1 MQVKEMTSPGRR
13 VDLLAALALACAYAA
28 LMSGH
33 LQTIDGLTIWRQGQ
47 SLAYQ
52 GSLHFPT
59 PLWWG
64 ASGTTSKFGIGLSLL
79 YLPGLWL
86 GSGLRAMVPVQHGQT
101 YDFSLLYADPLY
113 MVAGAP
119 LQILFAVL
127 AAYLTARLVRALG
140 FGTGPALAAL
150 LLYGLGSPA
159 IVYAKGDV
167 AQPLVG
173 LCWVAAIYAAIRFR
187 KSGQARWLWVCAAA
201 QFYAV
206 LVRPVEGTLLF
217 VALLLLFV
225 PLVAPR
231 SWSRT
236 SWQTLTVVGAG
247 LTAGVA
253 VTLLVDWG
261 RYGSPFITGYEA
273 EHWTTFLPVG
283 LAGSLISPGRGI
295 LWSFPA
301 VILAGLGAVSLW
313 RLGRRRELLAIA
325 GLCVLQLIN
334 VSAWHDWFG
343 GWNWGL
349 RLFVPA
355 LPLIAVL
362 AGAGVASLHGRTR
375 VWATAGA
382 LVAGVVW
389 AVPGIITDLLGGYGG
404 TYAGTRASFSPHAYP
419 PIGAWAF
426 FHHWRARSVLDANGA
441 DILWLRMARTTHN
454 LSLLVPV
461 VLLLLS
467 LILAVRIR
475 AYLRGRRDGFHD
487 ETLRRPALRDGAGIT
502 L

>member
-1 MQVKEMTSPGRR
+1 MSRR
-13 VDLLAALALACAYAA
+13 VDLLAALALACGYAA
-28 LMSGH
+28 LMNGH

-47 SLAYQ
+47 SIAYH

-64 ASGTTSKFGIGLSLL
+64 VSGTTSKFGLGLSLL

-86 GSGLRAMVPVQHGQT
+86 GSGLQHLVPVQHGQT

-119 LQILFAVL
+119 LQILFA
-127 AAYLTARLVRALG
+127 AASAYLVARLVRELG

-150 LLYGLGSPA
+150 ALYGIGSPA
-159 IVYAKGDV
+159 IVYSKSDV

-173 LCWVAAIYAAIRFR
+173 LCWIIALYAALRFR
-187 KSGQARWLWVCAAA
+187 RTGRPSWLALCIAA

-206 LVRPVEGTLLF
+206 LTRPVEGTLLF
-217 VALLLLFV
+217 VALLVLFV
-225 PLVAPR
+225 PWAVPR
-231 SWSRT
+231 RWSREDVRR
-236 SWQTLTVVGAG
+236 LVFVGAG
-247 LTAGVA
+247 FLAGVA
-253 VTLLVDWG
+253 ITLLVDWA
-261 RYGSPFITGYEA
+261 RYGSPLRTGYEG
-273 EHWTTFLPVG
+273 EGWTTFLPIG
-283 LAGSLISPGRGI
+283 LAGSLFSPGRGI
-295 LWSFPA
+295 FWSFPA
-301 VILAGLGAVSLW
+301 VILAAVGAVSLW
-313 RLGRRRELLAIA
+313 RLGWRRELLALA
-325 GLCVLQLIN
+325 GLCGLQLIN

-362 AGAGVASLHGRTR
+362 AGAGVASLRSGARS
-375 VWATAGA
+375 WASGAALAAGIFWA
-382 LVAGVVW
+382 L
-389 AVPGIITDLLGGYGG
+389 PGIITDVLGGYGG
-404 TYAGTRASFSPHAYP
+404 TYAGTRASFALHAYP
-419 PIGAWAF
+419 PIGAWTF
-426 FHHWRARSVLDANGA
+426 FHHWRAIGVLDGGGA

-461 VLLLLS
+461 VLLGLAA
-467 LILAVRIR
+467 ILALRVARLAREPGDAQPTVNVRTER
-475 AYLRGRRDGFHD
+475 PLHD
-487 ETLRRPALRDGAGIT
+487 EAGIS